1 MAYVGFGLFLL
12 GIIFVILAPIN
23 KRKNARC
30 SEQTQGILQDIRTR
44 YNSKGFTGLMYYYS
58 YFVNGVEYK
67 IKSPVLSP
75 GAGNIG
81 DSCEI
86 WYNPGNPKDAQPF
99 HYESNKA
106 YRIILIIGI
115 AMILLGLVLALLGL
129 VLPSL

>member
-23 KRKNARC
+23 KRKNSRC